1 MFDCAGFVLVLYL
14 MIPITERQKKGR
26 ADFQTF
32 LFNGFMDVDHLQ
44 SAIFAQNPD
53 MTEDERWI
61 VIKDL

>member
-1 MFDCAGFVLVLYL
+1 
-14 MIPITERQKKGR
+14 MIPITERQKKCR